1 MANRNRKFEDVPPNG
16 MDQVVK
22 AYWSGAPTATLKLPR
37 HREIDPVACEPAPG
51 GQFSSQAAGVSAVST
66 CPVKPRPR
74 RYQLCDLRLEHV
86 GDDPLQKGPNFDTGV
101 PAIGALREQSDHLI
115 SISAARPEILPT
127 GDSQTSYLESLCTT
141 NLERAR

>member
-22 AYWSGAPTATLKLPR
+22 AYWSGAPTATLKPPR
-37 HREIDPVACEPAPG
+37 HRDIDPVACEPAPG
-51 GQFSSQAAGVSAVST
+51 GQFYSQAAGVSVVST

-74 RYQLCDLRLEHV
+74 RYRLCDLRLEHV

-101 PAIGALREQSDHLI
+101 PAA
-115 SISAARPEILPT
+115 SAHSANRAIVSFPSPRPAILPT
-127 GDSQTSYLESLCTT
+127 EGDSQTSYLESLCTT
-141 NLERAR
+141 NLE